1 MKKILFIVAVL
12 LLLAGTSGFAGGRQE
27 APAAEM
33 VTLQL
38 WGWRAQDEPVWAEV
52 QKVLQERGENIAI
65 DYQPFVAT
73 EYDAKVL
80 VSLQGGTGP
89 DIYLTRRLPGERTQ
103 PLIDNGYLVPL
114 DDKIDFSNFT
124 EATLNFIRAEGTTW
138 GIPFANQ
145 IVGIFYNK
153 DIYDKYGFKE
163 PATWDEL
170 LAICKKLKAD
180 GVTPFMIPGNA
191 AWALAMQHAMVG
203 VSIPGEEWIGKLIKG
218 ETNFL
223 DPKFIDINK
232 RLNDL
237 KIYYQKD
244 FVANSTEEMDAGFA
258 MGQATM
264 VFYGIWGG
272 TNWKTLNPN
281 FNYGYFPVPPTS
293 KSVPARA
300 YVYMD
305 GSYGL
310 NPASKHQEEAL
321 KVLKFTATPE
331 YGTIF
336 SKNTGEMTA
345 VVGAEL
351 PKDNPIL
358 VECYDLATKIG
369 AKNIY
374 WVGSPFERGRP
385 TVYNVLSEFMQAMY
399 LDEITPEQLAQK
411 IQDGV
416 GAWYPAFK

>member
-1 MKKILFIVAVL
+1 MKKILLISTAL
-12 LLLAGTSGFAGGRQE
+12 LLIVGVCGFTGGKQG
-27 APAAEM
+27 PAAEEM

-38 WGWRAQDEPVWAEV
+38 WGWRPQDEPVWAEA
-52 QKVLQERGENIAI
+52 QQVLQERGENIAI
-65 DYQPFVAT
+65 EYESFVAT

-103 PLIDNGYLVPL
+103 PLLDNGYLVPL

-138 GIPFANQ
+138 GVPFANQ

-153 DIYDKYGFKE
+153 DIYDKYGFEE

-170 LAICKKLKAD
+170 LAICKKLKGD

-244 FVANSTEEMDAGFA
+244 FVANSTAEMDAGFA
-258 MGQATM
+258 MGQAAM
-264 VFYGIWGG
+264 VFYGIWAG

-281 FNYGYFPVPPTS
+281 FNYGYFPVPPAS
-293 KSVPARA
+293 RSIPARA

-310 NPASKHQEEAL
+310 NPASEHQEEAL

-336 SKNTGEMTA
+336 SKHTGEMTA
-345 VVGAEL
+345 VVGATL
-351 PKDNPIL
+351 PQDNPIL
-358 VECYDLATKIG
+358 AEGYDLSTKIG

-374 WVGSPFERGRP
+374 WVGSPFERSIP
-385 TVYNVLSEFMQAMY
+385 TVYNMLTQFMQAMY
-399 LDEITPEQLAQK
+399 LDEMTPEQLAK
-411 IQDGV
+411 EIQDGV